1 MSEYEQRQI
10 LSKNLTDL
18 LAKYEKNQK
27 EVADAIRVSPQTFN
41 TWCKGIAIPRM
52 GKIQALADYFNVP
65 KSALI
70 DAQASPD
77 LPVRPLCP
85 PGYDKLDEVDRAKAD
100 GYIEALLSA
109 DKYKKT
115 ILSEEIS

>member
-1 MSEYEQRQI
+1 MNVTGSRIKERRKSLG
-10 LSKNLTDL
+10 LSADDL
-18 LAKYEKNQK
+18 ADMLGVNRSTVFRYEKGDIEKLPAYIIPIIANALRCSP
-27 EVADAIRVSPQTFN
+27 EYLMGWSDDHGVS
-41 TWCKGIAIPRM
+41 
-52 GKIQALADYFNVP
+52 
-65 KSALI
+65 
-70 DAQASPD
+70 D

-115 ILSEEIS
+115 TTSEAM